1 MRKIVPSESND
12 QMASIIKNI
21 LNFPRKMFYIT
32 TLFNP
37 SFKIHL
43 EGKFDKDSVE

>member
-12 QMASIIKNI
+12 QMANI
-21 LNFPRKMFYIT
+21 VKSTLNFPRKRFYIT

-43 EGKFDKDSVE
+43 EAKFYKDSVE